1 MKHLLIV
8 AHTPS
13 GNTKK
18 LASALL
24 QGARSIHAKN
34 LEVRLK
40 SPFDCDAELVLA
52 QDGVLLFTTENFS
65 SMSGALKD
73 FFERIYYPCLESST
87 QNESK
92 PYALV
97 VRAGLDGSGTQT
109 AVGKI
114 ITGLKWR
121 KVLPNLLCKGEY
133 QTEFEQQCHELG
145 ANIAAG
151 ISNEIF

>member
-13 GNTKK
+13 RNTKK
-18 LASALL
+18 LATALL
-24 QGARSIHAKN
+24 KGAKSMQEEN
-34 LEVRLK
+34 LEVQLK
-40 SPFDCDAELVLA
+40 SPFDCDAELVLT
-52 QDGVLLFTTENFS
+52 QDGILLFTPENFS

-73 FFERIYYPCLESST
+73 FFERVYYSCLESPT

-97 VRAGLDGSGTQT
+97 VRAGLDGTGTQND
-109 AVGKI
+109 VGKI

-121 KVLPNLLCKGEY
+121 KVLPNLLCKGDF

-145 ANIAAG
+145 AKMAAG